1 MTFVE
6 FKKLLDEKQLFI
18 EDIAPLIGYSNDSIN
33 NNWSKNNFVPKKA
46 EILINLYFELTNIKN
61 ENKILKEN
69 GINKIEISDTA
80 LKIVKNKSMEKD
92 ISIKEYV
99 SSLIIS
105 RI

>member
-1 MTFVE
+1 MTFIE

-80 LKIVKNKSMEKD
+80 LKIVKKKSMEKN

>member
-69 GINKIEISDTA
+69 DINKIEISDTA
-80 LKIVKNKSMEKD
+80 LKIVKKKSMEKN

>member
-69 GINKIEISDTA
+69 DINKIEISDTA

-92 ISIKEYV
+92 ISIIEYV

>member
-33 NNWSKNNFVPKKA
+33 NNWSKNNCVPKKA

-69 GINKIEISDTA
+69 GMNKIEISDTA
-80 LKIVKNKSMEKD
+80 LKIAKMKSIEKD